1 MKKKTLTPKGAAHVS
16 EDFDDLVKLSF
27 FTEMGKAITSAET
40 LSEVFQAVME
50 HVGTVFAPSSWSLL
64 LTDTKTD
71 ELEFK
76 IATGKNSEKLKGTR
90 IMKGEGIAGWIAE
103 TGQSL
108 IVEDVNHDPRFSK
121 RFDSLSGFET
131 KSIIGV
137 PLKTE
142 KRVFGVIELI
152 NRLDGESFTP
162 LDMKL
167 LSTIADFA
175 AIAIEKVYYFNM
187 YKRMAIL
194 DGLTGVYNRRYFER
208 VLTREI
214 ERATRYKHPL
224 SLLMVDLDN
233 FKRVNDKFG
242 HLTGDKVLQSAA
254 EILLQNIRTVD
265 TVARYGGDEFAV
277 LIPHAETAS
286 VEKIRSRIQQS
297 NDAFNKLGKTVPFTM
312 SIGLHTTNGEN
323 ATDILAQTDI
333 DLYREKDKKG
343 EREFQS
349 FQDSFHDFIDDEI
362 QPFEE

>member
-1 MKKKTLTPKGAAHVS
+1 MSRSKNTTKAT

-40 LSEVFQAVME
+40 LTDVFEAVME
-50 HVGTVFAPSSWSLL
+50 HIGTIFAPSSWSLL
-64 LTDTKTD
+64 LTDTKTQ

-76 IATGKNSEKLKGTR
+76 VVTGKNSEKLMGTR

-103 TGQSL
+103 TGQSV
-108 IVEDVNHDPRFSK
+108 IVEDVNHDPRFSQ
-121 RFDSLSGFET
+121 RFDSVSGFKT
-131 KSIIGV
+131 DSIIGV

-167 LSTIADFA
+167 LSTVADFA
-175 AIAIEKVYYFNM
+175 AIAIEKVYFYNM

-242 HLTGDKVLQSAA
+242 HLTGDKVLQSTA
-254 EILLQNIRTVD
+254 EILLQSVRKVD

-277 LIPHAETAS
+277 LIPHAQVTSA
-286 VEKIRSRIQQS
+286 EKIRHRILQS
-297 NDAFNKLGKTVPFTM
+297 NDAFNKLEKTVPFTM
-312 SIGLHTTNGEN
+312 SIGLHTTDGED
-323 ATDILAQTDI
+323 ASDILAQTDT
-333 DLYREKDKKG
+333 DLYREKDKK
-343 EREFQS
+343 EDVEFQS
-349 FQDSFHDFIDDEI
+349 FEDSFHEFIDDEI
-362 QPFEE
+362 EPLDE